1 MRTPEDAE
9 LFEKKEESIKM
20 SCLLAEKERTL
31 EKLKISVAQFQ
42 QRYNA
47 EISQKYVEL
56 KSLTAIF
63 SPYGPNSKSSTYRAS
78 SAISIEAQGVRH
90 NVQETKEA
98 KKVYRSIAAVIHPD
112 KATATG
118 SHALR
123 TRLMAALNDAYQRK
137 DVIGMQRLF
146 SQWQES
152 PEAVEGEGSAADLL
166 RMNRLITLIKKRLAD
181 IDKEIFRITHSDI
194 YRLMLKASEGDKRGR
209 DILAEMSTTINKKI
223 LDAQNQL
230 LLRLYG

>member
-1 MRTPEDAE
+1 
-9 LFEKKEESIKM
+9 
-20 SCLLAEKERTL
+20 
-31 EKLKISVAQFQ
+31 
-42 QRYNA
+42 
-47 EISQKYVEL
+47 
-56 KSLTAIF
+56 
-63 SPYGPNSKSSTYRAS
+63 
-78 SAISIEAQGVRH
+78 
-90 NVQETKEA
+90 
-98 KKVYRSIAAVIHPD
+98 
-112 KATATG
+112 
-118 SHALR
+118 
-123 TRLMAALNDAYQRK
+123 MAALNDAYQRK